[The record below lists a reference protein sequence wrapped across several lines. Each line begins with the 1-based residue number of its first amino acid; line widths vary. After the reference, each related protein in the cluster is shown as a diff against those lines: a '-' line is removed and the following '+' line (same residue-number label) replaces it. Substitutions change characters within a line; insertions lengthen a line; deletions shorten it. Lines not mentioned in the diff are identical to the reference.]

1 VNLGVSNI
9 LQDEMSFGTNGDA
22 NANGEVMANM
32 KLQFGLVNPDG
43 KYLTAESFG
52 FKINA
57 NGLALRKKQMW
68 TFEQEAGSNLGYLKS
83 PQGRYVVA
91 DKNGNIR
98 CDGEEKE
105 DDAKFEIEVVKD
117 GSWGIKSHFGHYL
130 VGNGDMV
137 NCPTRKLEDRAKW
150 AVHLSLHPQVNLR
163 SISRKRFVRMD
174 NDEMHADEDVPWGSD
189 AVLTLRFLGARYA
202 LQASNGKFLNRNGK
216 LVEKSNDDCE
226 LVLEFHD
233 NFVAF
238 KDKEGKY
245 LIPYGPK
252 GKIQSGKATLT
263 ASKDELYQ
271 MGTSHAQVRLVSHN
285 GKNVSIKQGV
295 DVTANQ
301 LEAED
306 TEIFQMEY
314 TSDNKVA
321 FKTITNKYWIMGAKG
336 AITATSS
343 EVKSEAEYDLEW
355 IDNKIALK
363 ASNGKYLSPKLSG
376 ALVASADAVDEKEKF
391 VLGIV
396 NRPLLVLRGEF
407 GYIGMR
413 GNKIECNR
421 GNYDVLNLIFEDNY
435 YKIKAKNG
443 KFFAL
448 DDGNNVVAA
457 GDDGD
462 NFAIVLKDTK
472 HMYLKAVKNG
482 MYLQGDQSGSLKATA
497 DKVGKNCI
505 WEH

>member
-1 VNLGVSNI
+1 
-9 LQDEMSFGTNGDA
+9 M
-22 NANGEVMANM
+22 
-32 KLQFGLVNPDG
+32 
-43 KYLTAESFG
+43 
-52 FKINA
+52 
-57 NGLALRKKQMW
+57 
-68 TFEQEAGSNLGYLKS
+68 
-83 PQGRYVVA
+83 
-91 DKNGNIR
+91 
-98 CDGEEKE
+98 
-105 DDAKFEIEVVKD
+105 
-117 GSWGIKSHFGHYL
+117 
-130 VGNGDMV
+130 
-137 NCPTRKLEDRAKW
+137 
-150 AVHLSLHPQVNLR
+150 
-163 SISRKRFVRMD
+163 
-174 NDEMHADEDVPWGSD
+174 
-189 AVLTLRFLGARYA
+189 
-202 LQASNGKFLNRNGK
+202 
-216 LVEKSNDDCE
+216 
-226 LVLEFHD
+226 
-233 NFVAF
+233 
-238 KDKEGKY
+238 
-245 LIPYGPK
+245 
-252 GKIQSGKATLT
+252 
-263 ASKDELYQ
+263 
-271 MGTSHAQVRLVSHN
+271 
-285 GKNVSIKQGV
+285 
-295 DVTANQ
+295 TANQ

-391 VLGIV
+391 VLGII

-413 GNKIECNR
+413 GNKVECNR